1 MSYCDISPLV
11 IIITI
16 YSLALS
22 EEAFV
27 AGALGT
33 ERPSS
38 AALNSP
44 NKSVAVL

>member
-1 MSYCDISPLV
+1 MSYCDIYPLV

-33 ERPSS
+33 EWSSS